1 MSVIYAAIAYV
12 MIWRRN
18 LFLRLLDAEES
29 FWMRL
34 GLSKRFASFGRGFS
48 ESRLLSV
55 SMAFFATVFL
65 MLAIVCAYA
74 YFYFGHRSPRG

>member
-34 GLSKRFASFGRGFS
+34 GLSKRFASFGRGF
-48 ESRLLSV
+48 
-55 SMAFFATVFL
+55 
-65 MLAIVCAYA
+65 
-74 YFYFGHRSPRG
+74 